1 MGIIIVFLSVMMR
14 LNITWRD
21 RRLDYLNLRDDIYQN
36 IVPEDEFDQIWIPE
50 IGKIENSL
58 KTRYINTF
66 SVKDLTMPK
75 LENWI
80 KMNSLLLWSEEILI
94 MNHLIHPSIEKIMFM
109 KDTRTV

>member
-1 MGIIIVFLSVMMR
+1 MMR

-50 IGKIENSL
+50 IGKIKNSYQRL
-58 KTRYINTF
+58 VCSIDIF

-80 KMNSLLLWSEEILI
+80 KMNSLLLWLEEILI